1 PGLPTHVGVG
11 DVTVA
16 VAEPLR
22 GGILRPQPVRSAK
35 IRNTG
40 SGRQARPGQ
49 RRHPT
54 GVREQLTSSLPL
66 DRRVRAAFCH
76 ASTLPCLGRTWGLTS
91 KPHRI
96 VRYTI
101 AVGVGTRRHTHLVAR
116 PLSPHSAAT
125 PPPHSGSTRS
135 PGCTQPPSRMRQ
147 FKPDLLISGLN
158 TGLSTSCSRYL
169 HGILSRPPYNTASPT
184 RKRLPT

>member
-76 ASTLPCLGRTWGLTS
+76 ASTLPCLGRTWCLTS

-96 VRYTI
+96 VRYTL
-101 AVGVGTRRHTHLVAR
+101 AVGVGTASSHAPCRASAVAALRR
-116 PLSPHSAAT
+116 
-125 PPPHSGSTRS
+125 
-135 PGCTQPPSRMRQ
+135 
-147 FKPDLLISGLN
+147 
-158 TGLSTSCSRYL
+158 
-169 HGILSRPPYNTASPT
+169 NTADSQ
-184 RKRLPT
+184 RLDEVPGLYPATVEDATVQTCCVDQRF